1 MHELM
6 DECIAMHW
14 CMSAGMKE
22 WADIERT
29 ENEIMIMT
37 ACLDG

>member
-14 CMSAGMKE
+14 CMSAAMKE